1 MFQETRKTKIVA
13 TIGPASYSEEVLNGL
28 IEAGAN
34 VFRFNMKHDAAD
46 AYRDN
51 ILKAKKV
58 IKKSGHNIGV
68 LFDLQGPDI
77 RIDTK
82 DKETIE
88 MKKGDK
94 IFFGPEFLSGDTK
107 SVVISHKE
115 VFEELNVGDS
125 ILIDDGLFEFK
136 VVQKKNHGI
145 IVEALE
151 DSVLKNRKGLNI
163 PSKKLSKIP
172 SLTKD
177 DLDKLDLAAELSAD
191 FIAISFCRSK
201 DDVINAR
208 KEMKKRKLNAW
219 IISKIENQ
227 EGLNN
232 IDEIIDESDGI
243 MIARG
248 DLGIEIPIERIAN
261 VQKMMAYKCRQK
273 NKPVITAT
281 QMLESMI
288 VNPRPTRA
296 EATDVSNAVLYGTDA
311 VMLSGE
317 TAVGKYPVKCVKTM
331 AKIVDYNEEFVPV
344 LRPQDS
350 GIDADGISQLLAR
363 TTVSMVE
370 DKSNVAISKVVV
382 FTDSGFTAKVL
393 ASYRLNI
400 PVIAVTDNLE
410 VSKFLTLSYGV
421 NSVCIDFN
429 SVKDNKVDFVIKEL
443 KKQEYIKS
451 GEPLLLVCGRH
462 LNMNDVDNSIRHLV
476 VK

>member
-1 MFQETRKTKIVA
+1 MFENTRKTKIVA
-13 TIGPASYSEEVLNGL
+13 TIGPASYSEEILEDL
-28 IEAGAN
+28 INAGAN
-34 VFRFNMKHDAAD
+34 IFRFNMKHDSAD
-46 AYRDN
+46 AYRDKVITAQN
-51 ILKAKKV
+51 V
-58 IKKSGHNIGV
+58 IKKLNANVGI

-77 RIDTK
+77 RIDVK
-82 DKETIE
+82 DKEPIE
-88 MKKGDK
+88 LKKGDK
-94 IFFGPEFLSGDTK
+94 IYFGPEFLNKEK
-107 SVVISHKE
+107 SVKISHT
-115 VFEELNVGDS
+115 VIFEELDVKDT
-125 ILIDDGLFEFK
+125 ILIDDGLYEFR
-136 VVQKKNHGI
+136 VVEKKNDGI
-145 IVEALE
+145 VVEALE
-151 DSVLKNRKGLNI
+151 DCVIKNRKGINI

-201 DDVINAR
+201 KDILDAK
-208 KEMKKRKLNAW
+208 KELKKRGLNAW
-219 IISKIENQ
+219 IVSKVENQ

-232 IDEIIDESDGI
+232 IDEIIEESDAI

-261 VQKMMAYKCRQK
+261 VQKMMAYKCRQN

-317 TAVGKYPVKCVKTM
+317 TAAGKYPVKCVKTM
-331 AKIVDYNEEFVPV
+331 AKIVDYNEEFVPM

-350 GIDADGISQLLAR
+350 GINADGISQLLAR
-363 TTVSMVE
+363 TAVAMVE
-370 DKSNVAISKVVV
+370 DKSNVAIDKIVV

-400 PVIAVTDNLE
+400 PVIAVTDNVE

-421 NSVCIDFN
+421 NALCIDFN
-429 SVKDNKVDFVIKEL
+429 SVKDHKVDFVLKEL
-443 KKQEYIKS
+443 KDS
-451 GEPLLLVCGRH
+451 GYVKTGESLLLVSGRH
-462 LNMNDVDNSIRHLV
+462 LNMNDIDNSIRHLV

>member
-1 MFQETRKTKIVA
+1 MFSETRKTKIVA
-13 TIGPASYSEEVLNGL
+13 TIGPASFDKKVLAEL
-28 IEAGAN
+28 IDAGVD
-34 VFRFNMKHDAAD
+34 VFRFNMKHDAAE
-46 AYRDN
+46 AYRQN
-51 ILKAKKV
+51 IVNAQNV
-58 IKKSGHNIGV
+58 IKKSGANVGI

-88 MKKGDK
+88 MKKGEK
-94 IFFGPEFLSGDTK
+94 IYFGPDFLKSGEK
-107 SVVISHKE
+107 SVKISHK
-115 VFEELNVGDS
+115 VIFEELGVGDM
-125 ILIDDGLFEFK
+125 ILVDDGLYEFK
-136 VVQKKNHGI
+136 VVQKKNNGI
-145 IVEALE
+145 IVEAKE
-151 DSVLKNRKGLNI
+151 DSIIKNRKGLNI

-177 DLDKLDLAAELSAD
+177 DLDKLDLAAELKAD

-201 DDVINAR
+201 NDILDAR
-208 KEMKKRKLNAW
+208 REMKKRKLNAW
-219 IISKIENQ
+219 VVSKVENQ

-232 IDEIIDESDGI
+232 IDEIIEESDAV

-261 VQKMMAYKCRQK
+261 VQKMMAHKCREH

-296 EATDVSNAVLYGTDA
+296 EATDISNAVLYGTDA

-317 TAVGKYPVKCVKTM
+317 TAAGKYPVKCVKTM
-331 AKIVDYNEEFVPV
+331 AKIVDYNEEFVPM

-350 GIDADGISQLLAR
+350 GVKADGISQLLAR
-363 TTVSMVE
+363 TAVSMVE
-370 DKSNVAISKVVV
+370 DKSNVKINKIVV
-382 FTDSGFTAKVL
+382 FTDSGFTAKVI

-400 PVIAVTDNLE
+400 PIIAVTDNLE

-421 NSVCIDFN
+421 NSMCIDFN
-429 SVKDNKVDFVIKEL
+429 SVNNHKVDFVLKEL
-443 KKQEYIKS
+443 KKKKYVKS
-451 GEPLLLVCGRH
+451 GESLLLVSGRH

-476 VK
+476 VS